1 MPPPAQFF
9 TMKTDTYRV
18 GSEIESR
25 KYGNTENTI
34 IWGNG
39 KTSSCGPPPP
49 PVRAIKE
56 RRGS

>member
-1 MPPPAQFF
+1 MPPPPPQFF
-9 TMKTDTYRV
+9 TMKTNTYRV

-39 KTSSCGPPPP
+39 KTSSCGPPPS
-49 PVRAIKE
+49 RQ
-56 RRGS
+56 GH